1 MVAREVSRLGR
12 KTDEVLM
19 LMDIFK
25 DKGIKLVVDNLVG
38 LDLTVSDRSVSIHLA
53 DRLSGDGA

>member
-1 MVAREVSRLGR
+1 
-12 KTDEVLM
+12 
-19 LMDIFK
+19 MDIFK